1 MSEPEDRW
9 QLSVEPDPLLPGRPA
24 HLTLRFTPE
33 SDLEAR
39 GASAVLR
46 CVETYRYDTTET
58 STGADGRTT
67 SRTVTKTGHQEIHRI
82 DYELQGPGRMAAG
95 QPLQWGLDL
104 EAPGLGP
111 ATFEGEELR
120 CDWILEAKVDLPMKQ
135 DERLETSVHMAQP
148 TALLNAGVVAT
159 GQYGLFEEAPTNV
172 DAFPAQ
178 VRLEPVPLCLLEPFA
193 GSFTVETD
201 EPIEVQEVRLELR
214 VKVHGH
220 VSRRTGRGDPGAAW
234 PAGGR
239 WRPIRRS
246 IRRPSLHRRC
256 GRRLAPVDRPAARA
270 GARGLPCDPGARL
283 GAGHPLRARRGA
295 GHHPRAVAA

>member
-1 MSEPEDRW
+1 
-9 QLSVEPDPLLPGRPA
+9 
-24 HLTLRFTPE
+24 
-33 SDLEAR
+33 
-39 GASAVLR
+39 
-46 CVETYRYDTTET
+46 
-58 STGADGRTT
+58 
-67 SRTVTKTGHQEIHRI
+67 
-82 DYELQGPGRMAAG
+82 MAAG
-95 QPLQWGLDL
+95 QPLQWSLDL

-214 VKVHGH
+214 VKV
-220 VSRRTGRGDPGAAW
+220 TGTS
-234 PAGGR
+234 AGGR
-239 WRPIRRS
+239 DEEILVQRGELEADGGRFGGAFAVHRFTADAAGAWLPS
-246 IRRPSLHRRC
+246 IDLPH
-256 GRRLAPVDRPAARA
+256 GRARGVFHVILARA
-270 GARGLPCDPGARL
+270 WAQDIHYVRD
-283 GAGHPLRARRGA
+283 
-295 GHHPRAVAA
+295 VALATTREL

>member
-67 SRTVTKTGHQEIHRI
+67 SRTVTKTGHEEIHRI

-95 QPLQWGLDL
+95 QPLQWSLDL

-120 CDWILEAKVDLPMKQ
+120 CDWILEAKVDLPMS
-135 DERLETSVHMAQP
+135 RTSA
-148 TALLNAGVVAT
+148 
-159 GQYGLFEEAPTNV
+159 
-172 DAFPAQ
+172 
-178 VRLEPVPLCLLEPFA
+178 
-193 GSFTVETD
+193 
-201 EPIEVQEVRLELR
+201 
-214 VKVHGH
+214 
-220 VSRRTGRGDPGAAW
+220 SRRACT
-234 PAGGR
+234 
-239 WRPIRRS
+239 WRS
-246 IRRPSLHRRC
+246 RP
-256 GRRLAPVDRPAARA
+256 
-270 GARGLPCDPGARL
+270 PC
-283 GAGHPLRARRGA
+283 
-295 GHHPRAVAA
+295 

>member
-24 HLTLRFTPE
+24 HLMLRFTPE
-33 SDLEAR
+33 ADLEAR

-67 SRTVTKTGHQEIHRI
+67 SRTVTKTGREEIHRI

-148 TALLNAGVVAT
+148 TALLHAGVVAT
-159 GQYGLFEEAPTNV
+159 GQYGLFEDAPTNV

-201 EPIEVQEVRLELR
+201 EPIEVQEIRLELR
-214 VKVHGH
+214 VKV
-220 VSRRTGRGDPGAAW
+220 TGTS
-234 PAGGR
+234 AGGR
-239 WRPIRRS
+239 DEEILVQRGRLEADGGRFGGAFAVHRFTADAAGAWLPS
-246 IRRPSLHRRC
+246 IDLPH
-256 GRRLAPVDRPAARA
+256 GRARGVFHVILARA
-270 GARGLPCDPGARL
+270 WAQDIHYVRD
-283 GAGHPLRARRGA
+283 
-295 GHHPRAVAA
+295 VALATTREL